1 MIDVITIGGITYDIF
16 IKTSPLKTV
25 KKDKGDMLCFDLGS
39 KILASDVQFSPG
51 GGAGNTSVGL
61 DKLRLNVLPLGMVGK
76 DDIADTVLNEF
87 KKGKID
93 TSLIK
98 KKSGLKTGLSVI
110 LSSSDGERT
119 VFMYRGANDKLKIKI
134 EKLKIK
140 NTKWLF
146 VSHLSGGSH
155 ECIKDL
161 IEFTKE
167 NPKIKIAWNLGETQL
182 VNGKWHIA
190 GSMVRKFCKL
200 ADLLIVNKEEAE
212 RIAQNS
218 NLKVQNSDIESL
230 GNSLK
235 SLGSRIVVITDGRNG
250 ACVWSGRDH
259 FKMPAYPAKKV
270 STLGAGN
277 AFSSGFL
284 ASMILNNED
293 VALSLKWGVING
305 AGVIEKYGA
314 QNGLLTRREVERR
327 LKGWKQT

>member
-61 DKLRLNVLPLGMVGK
+61 DKLGLSVLPLGITGK
-76 DDIADTVLNEF
+76 DNIGGTVLNEF
-87 KKGKID
+87 KKRKIG

-98 KKSGLKTGLSVI
+98 KKSGLKTGLSVV

-119 VFMYRGANDKLKIKI
+119 IFMYRGANDKLKIKD
-134 EKLKIK
+134 EKSKVK
-140 NTKWLF
+140 NARWLF

-161 IEFTKE
+161 IEFIKE
-167 NPKIKIAWNLGETQL
+167 NPKIKIAWNPGKTQL
-182 VNGKWHIA
+182 ADNKWHIA
-190 GSMVRKFCKL
+190 GSMVRKFCRL
-200 ADLLIVNKEEAE
+200 VDVLIVNKEEAK
-212 RIAQNS
+212 RISQKS
-218 NLKVQNSDIESL
+218 KVKSQKLDIRYL
-230 GNSLK
+230 GQSLK

-250 ACVWSGRDH
+250 AYASSGSNY
-259 FKMPAYPAKKV
+259 FKIPSYPAKRV
-270 STLGAGN
+270 STLGAGD

-284 ASMILNNED
+284 ASMILNNEGIK
-293 VALSLKWGVING
+293 LSLKWGVING

-314 QNGLLTRREVERR
+314 QNGLLTRREIEKRVKDWE
-327 LKGWKQT
+327 

>member
-16 IKTSPLKTV
+16 IKTPPLKTV
-25 KKDKGDMLCFDLGS
+25 KKDKGDVLCFDLGS

-61 DKLRLNVLPLGMVGK
+61 DKLGLNVLPLGMVGR
-76 DDIADTVLNEF
+76 DDIADTILNEF
-87 KKGKID
+87 KKEKIN

-110 LSSSDGERT
+110 LSNSDGERT
-119 VFMYRGANDKLKIKI
+119 VFMYRGANNKLKVKS
-134 EKLKIK
+134 EKLKVK
-140 NTKWLF
+140 NARWLF

-167 NPKIKIAWNLGETQL
+167 NPKIKIAWNPGKTQL
-182 VNGKWHIA
+182 ADDRWYIA
-190 GSMVRKFCKL
+190 SSMVRKFCKL
-200 ADLLIVNKEEAE
+200 ADVLIINKEEAE
-212 RIAQNS
+212 RIVQS
-218 NLKVQNSDIESL
+218 SKFKVQSSNIESL
-230 GNSLK
+230 ENALK
-235 SLGSRIVVITDGRNG
+235 SLGSRIVVITNGRNG

-259 FKMPAYPAKKV
+259 FKMPAYPAKKI
-270 STLGAGN
+270 STLGAGD

-293 VALSLKWGVING
+293 IKLSLKWGVING

-314 QNGLLTRREVERR
+314 QNGLLTRREVEKRV
-327 LKGWKQT
+327 KDWK